1 MTLMRADKLLAS
13 AGVGTRT
20 EVKKIIKAGRFKR
33 DEVPVRN
40 PEEKLDPETMKLTL
54 DDRPFCFAEN
64 EYWVLNKPAGVL
76 SATEDRRHETVIS
89 YMGLQRKGL
98 APCGRL
104 DIDTEG
110 LLLVTDDGA
119 LVHRLLAPSK
129 RVPKQ
134 YEVHYTG
141 TLPPDAAAQI
151 AAGMTLEDGTR
162 FLPGQLDTSDNPAL
176 LTIFEGKFH
185 EVKRMFAA
193 LGCPVEKLR
202 RLSMGPLRLS
212 NLGLKTGE
220 FRKLSPA
227 EESSLLAFAAAGN
240 AEVPF
245 SFEAYDAV
253 IFDLDGTLVD
263 SMGHWKEID
272 RIYLARFG
280 IEAPENL
287 SQLLGGMG
295 IGEVADY
302 FQRHFHIPDSK
313 EKMLRDWEEL
323 SMERYAKD
331 TPLKPGVLPFLRE
344 LRRRKCKL
352 AIATSNARPMVDAVL
367 KAHGIAS
374 YFDAIV
380 VGTDVEKGKPNP
392 EIYLRAAERLGAEPS
407 RCAVFEDLPEG
418 IQAGQR
424 AGMRVYAVEDSF
436 SEPLRAEKMQLA
448 FAMIKDYRELWQTK
462 ENTR

>member
-1 MTLMRADKLLAS
+1 MTFMRADKLLAA

-20 EVKKIIKAGRFKR
+20 EVKKIIRAGRFKR
-33 DEVPVRN
+33 DDIPIQN
-40 PEEKLDPETMKLTL
+40 PQEKLDPETMQLTL
-54 DDRPFCFAEN
+54 DGAPFDFAAK
-64 EYWVLNKPAGVL
+64 EYWILNKPAGVL

-98 APCGRL
+98 VPCGRL

-119 LVHRLLAPSK
+119 LVHRLLAPSQQ
-129 RVPKQ
+129 VSKQ

-141 TLPPDAAAQI
+141 HLPPDAAARI
-151 AAGMTLEDGTR
+151 AAGITLEDGTCL
-162 FLPGQLDTSDNPAL
+162 LPGQLDVAENPAL

-212 NLGLKTGE
+212 DLGLKTGE

-227 EESSLLAFAAAGN
+227 EERCLLDFAAKRGMARF
-240 AEVPF
+240 A
-245 SFEAYDAV
+245 FEDYDAV

-280 IEAPENL
+280 IKAPENL

-295 IGEVADY
+295 IGEVAEY
-302 FQRHFHIPDSK
+302 FQKHFHIPDNK
-313 EKMLRDWEEL
+313 DKMLRDWEEL
-323 SMERYAKD
+323 SIDRYAKD
-331 TPLKPGVLPFLRE
+331 TPMKPGALPFLQE
-344 LRRRKCKL
+344 LKRQKLKL

-367 KAHGIAS
+367 RAHGIAD
-374 YFDAIV
+374 YFDAIIT
-380 VGTDVEKGKPNP
+380 GTDVEKGKPDP
-392 EIYLRAAERLGAEPS
+392 EVYLKAAERLGTVPS

-418 IQAGQR
+418 IQAGLS

-436 SEPLRAEKMQLA
+436 SASCREEKLQLA
-448 FAMIKDYRELWQTK
+448 FAMIRDYRELWQKK
-462 ENTR
+462 EEAK